1 MNKIAKFEK
10 VSYLQFK
17 KDYIDCFN
25 EESDDKIKEI
35 YDNIKLPK
43 RATKGSA
50 GHDFYSPISFELKPN
65 EIISYIA
72 NGLTYVV
79 ALSQTNEIFQIVE
92 LVFAILTSVILLLY
106 RLWKWYNEAKKD
118 GKITREEIQDGI
130 DIIIDGVEDIKKKG
144 NKKDDN
150 SRKD

>member
-1 MNKIAKFEK
+1 M
-10 VSYLQFK
+10 
-17 KDYIDCFN
+17 
-25 EESDDKIKEI
+25 
-35 YDNIKLPK
+35 
-43 RATKGSA
+43 
-50 GHDFYSPISFELKPN
+50 KPN

-79 ALSQTNEIFQIVE
+79 ALSQTNEVFQIVE

-118 GKITREEIQDGI
+118 GKITKEEIKDGI
-130 DIIIDGVEDIKKKG
+130 NIIVNGVDDIKKKG
-144 NKKDDN
+144 DRKDDN

>member
-1 MNKIAKFEK
+1 M
-10 VSYLQFK
+10 
-17 KDYIDCFN
+17 
-25 EESDDKIKEI
+25 
-35 YDNIKLPK
+35 
-43 RATKGSA
+43 
-50 GHDFYSPISFELKPN
+50 KPN

-118 GKITREEIQDGI
+118 GKITREEIKDGI

-144 NKKDDN
+144 DKKDDN

>member
-1 MNKIAKFEK
+1 M
-10 VSYLQFK
+10 
-17 KDYIDCFN
+17 
-25 EESDDKIKEI
+25 
-35 YDNIKLPK
+35 
-43 RATKGSA
+43 
-50 GHDFYSPISFELKPN
+50 KPN

-79 ALSQTNEIFQIVE
+79 ALSQTNEVFQIVE

-118 GKITREEIQDGI
+118 GKITKEEIKDGI
-130 DIIIDGVEDIKKKG
+130 DIIVDGVDDIKKKG
-144 NKKDDN
+144 DRKDDN

>member
-1 MNKIAKFEK
+1 M
-10 VSYLQFK
+10 
-17 KDYIDCFN
+17 
-25 EESDDKIKEI
+25 
-35 YDNIKLPK
+35 
-43 RATKGSA
+43 
-50 GHDFYSPISFELKPN
+50 KPN

-72 NGLTYVV
+72 NGVTYVV

-118 GKITREEIQDGI
+118 GKITREEIKDGI
-130 DIIIDGVEDIKKKG
+130 DIIVDGVDDIKKKG
-144 NKKDDN
+144 DKKDDN